1 VKITNKIQP
10 QPDRIKALKSL
21 RTLCALGLPPKILIP
36 AVLEAL
42 HGVIDSARNLFDWV
56 GDDVALTD
64 YYVEGA
70 VDVPVAKHYFSDF
83 YNQREALAMPAF
95 ASLGHTRE
103 TVRGAR
109 ELDKPAF
116 YQSDLY
122 REIWLPQALHSRMEG
137 IVRGSRGQL
146 LGSLVLYRGPQQP
159 LFSLADEATL
169 AQLLPM
175 IASALERNLKAEPTQ
190 TYAPKARATETMLLD
205 AQGHVLHLSAGAHG
219 LLMLADEGL
228 NPRALNEP
236 IDALAA
242 RQCAPLLR
250 GLSRAVVGEE
260 RRVAPTSTINAYGRF
275 DASATVLWPHAA
287 ARPPTAEQVP
297 ARAYTER
304 RRPPLTPSQ
313 SHPQP
318 LLQVTLQWLEPQP
331 VALQRLLLQLPITA
345 GQSEVCSRLAQGRT
359 QADIAKEMGV
369 ANSTVVD
376 HVRKIYAALEVSSVS
391 QLVALL
397 EQRLRN
403 DKR

>member
-1 VKITNKIQP
+1 V
-10 QPDRIKALKSL
+10 KSL
-21 RTLCALGLPPKILIP
+21 RTLCAMGLPPQLLIP

-42 HGVIDSARNLFDWV
+42 HGVIDSSRNLFDWV
-56 GDDVALTD
+56 GSEATLTH
-64 YYVEGA
+64 YYVEGT
-70 VDVPVAKHYFSDF
+70 VDVPIAKHYFCDF

-95 ASLGHTRE
+95 ASLGHAKE
-103 TVRGAR
+103 LVRGAR
-109 ELDKPAF
+109 DLDQPAF

-122 REIWLPQALHSRMEG
+122 REIWLPQGLHSRIEG
-137 IVRGSRGQL
+137 VVRGARGQL
-146 LGSLVLYRGPQQP
+146 LGSLVLYRGPQMP
-159 LFSLADEATL
+159 VFTPADEAAL

-175 IASALERNLKAEPTQ
+175 IASALERQFKAAPIE
-190 TYAPKARATETMLLD
+190 TYASKPRATETLLLD
-205 AQGHVLHLSAGAHG
+205 PQGHVLHLSAGAHG
-219 LLMLADEGL
+219 LLMLANEGL
-228 NPRALNEP
+228 HPRALTEP
-236 IDALAA
+236 LDALAA

-250 GLSRAVVGEE
+250 GLSRAVAGQEL
-260 RRVAPTSTINAYGRF
+260 RMAPTSTINAYGRF

-287 ARPPTAEQVP
+287 ALGAAAALVP
-297 ARAYTER
+297 ARPLIER
-304 RRPPLTPSQ
+304 RRQAFSHAQAHSLSHSPSH
-313 SHPQP
+313 SQP

-403 DKR
+403 DKC